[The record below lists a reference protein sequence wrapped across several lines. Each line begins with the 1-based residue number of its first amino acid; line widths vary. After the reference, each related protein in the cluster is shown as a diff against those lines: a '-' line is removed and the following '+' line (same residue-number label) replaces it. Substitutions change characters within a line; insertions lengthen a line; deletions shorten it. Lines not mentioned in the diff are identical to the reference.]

1 MKARREPAEP
11 VVTEDVKN
19 VMVMSF
25 MVNKSL
31 GTRSEKS
38 RPRFEYAAGTPI
50 GFKFP
55 INLVRYCATE
65 STTAVTAYSVQGPV
79 IVRGT
84 WNFGIE
90 YETSL

>member
-1 MKARREPAEP
+1 MKARRDATEL

-38 RPRFEYAAGTPI
+38 RPRFEYAARPAADSN
-50 GFKFP
+50 FP
-55 INLVRYCATE
+55 LI
-65 STTAVTAYSVQGPV
+65 
-79 IVRGT
+79 
-84 WNFGIE
+84 
-90 YETSL
+90 